1 MSGTG
6 KPTRVRILDKEYL
19 VACPDNEREALLSS
33 AEFLNQKMKEIRD
46 TGKIVGAD
54 RIAVMAALNIVN
66 EMLQQQDRRE
76 ASTHNLNTRIRSL
89 EDRIGV
95 VLSDSR

>member
-1 MSGTG
+1 MSENT
-6 KPTRVRILDKEYL
+6 PISVHILDKEYR
-19 VACPDNEREALLSS
+19 VACAEEEQEALRKS
-33 AEFLNQKMKEIRD
+33 ASYLDEKMREIRD
-46 TGKIVGAD
+46 AGKIVGAD

-95 VLSDSR
+95 VLSDSS